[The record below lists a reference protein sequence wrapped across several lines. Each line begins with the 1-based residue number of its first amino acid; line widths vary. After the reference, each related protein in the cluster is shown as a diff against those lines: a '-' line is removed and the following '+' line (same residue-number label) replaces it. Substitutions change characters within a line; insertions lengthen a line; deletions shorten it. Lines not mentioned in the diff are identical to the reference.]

1 MRLPVFLGEQF
12 QRVDN
17 APIVAPIVDDK
28 AISLTI
34 GRAVDARDGLQERVL
49 AQGRVQIENLLN
61 RRIEARQRHVADN
74 ENFQRIVELFEP
86 RDEIISLDK

>member
-34 GRAVDARDGLQERVL
+34 GRAVDARDGLQEC
-49 AQGRVQIENLLN
+49 QIASN
-61 RRIEARQRHVADN
+61 RDPFSRPIMTPT
-74 ENFQRIVELFEP
+74 L
-86 RDEIISLDK
+86 